1 VREGRIERT
10 IRKHLHDHPDEAFTT
25 EHLAAVCYPDTL
37 AISRKHRVAVI
48 RAAGKV
54 LNSDPDWQTARSWRR
69 GQTIYFNAASVM
81 SAAQAESLKHWIF
94 ETRESLTQNALERL
108 AEDDETYR
116 AEVEE
121 EVQNHIAVRD
131 AATPEEAE
139 RLKAQIRAKLDCEV
153 AFGLVR
159 PPPRRP
165 RPPPRA
171 PAWEALAAKA
181 RALMTENDP
190 EVIRAGLAEL
200 ADTLDGL

>member
-1 VREGRIERT
+1 
-10 IRKHLHDHPDEAFTT
+10 
-25 EHLAAVCYPDTL
+25 
-37 AISRKHRVAVI
+37 
-48 RAAGKV
+48 
-54 LNSDPDWQTARSWRR
+54 
-69 GQTIYFNAASVM
+69 
-81 SAAQAESLKHWIF
+81 
-94 ETRESLTQNALERL
+94 
-108 AEDDETYR
+108 
-116 AEVEE
+116 
-121 EVQNHIAVRD
+121 
-131 AATPEEAE
+131 
-139 RLKAQIRAKLDCEV
+139 V